1 MPRRSHD
8 HRARIAWPE
17 PRDQND
23 RRQYQRQAQQV
34 GAERKAAGCCW
45 IAPTAAGATRAEAAQ
60 QRLSTNLEQIEPSR
74 DTPKR
79 IRPPGGRLDLPPQQ
93 LLLNQSYISR
103 CASQNGL
110 SPLWS
115 QSGRSHLVFTR
126 ESGRESLGGHRTK
139 DSTGGVRR
147 IIRYRSELP
156 DWVHRSSYGALVVIS
171 WAIVSQSGLPTKRE
185 SQLHYAF
192 EDGLQAAEEGERV
205 GVLAV
210 VATGEGKVE
219 WYYLARSHDL
229 FIRSTRPL
237 AWLVLAHRMSM
248 FNSNRARP
256 NCV

>member
-74 DTPKR
+74 DTSKR

-93 LLLNQSYISR
+93 FLLNQSYISR
-103 CASQNGL
+103 CASQNGF
-110 SPLWS
+110 SPRWS
-115 QSGRSHLVFTR
+115 QSPRFHTR
-126 ESGRESLGGHRTK
+126 VRAWEVTATK
-139 DSTGGVRR
+139 DSAGGVRR

-156 DWVHRSSYGALVVIS
+156 DWVHRSSHGALVVIS
-171 WAIVSQSGLPTKRE
+171 WPIVSQSGLPTKRE

-210 VATGEGKVE
+210 VNSSSISRTVASSTNTSSVHAG
-219 WYYLARSHDL
+219 ARS
-229 FIRSTRPL
+229 
-237 AWLVLAHRMSM
+237 
-248 FNSNRARP
+248 SNHA
-256 NCV
+256 